1 MLLEKI
7 ANELRNHIPSGRIA
21 VDNYATK
28 VASNYLHGGKN
39 MTDQIRK
46 LADTEGLSD
55 EYVKRIC
62 EASNHKVS
70 SHLFETNSDKNF
82 QFDVAK
88 WEDILSAPEEK
99 TASVYDEKPVHYKTA
114 SVKIAS
120 DNTLE
125 QNPYYMKT
133 DPMENLLDI
142 NEYLSRAE
150 EDIRLK
156 VAYVGN
162 EMNHV
167 YKELY
172 NEFGDEVRSYGYFKV
187 AQAIIPYIEADL
199 VESLT
204 YDGITKNLIKEE
216 DLFTIEKTAS
226 EPVNEECDLLKF
238 ANYYSKLEKEYIQ
251 YKLAHEEITQQ
262 LELVRNTL
270 KKG

>member
-7 ANELRNHIPSGRIA
+7 ANELRSYVPSGKIA

-46 LADTEGLSD
+46 LAETENLSN
-55 EYVKRIC
+55 EYIKRVC
-62 EASNHKVS
+62 EAANHKVS
-70 SHLFETNSDKNF
+70 AHLFETNEDKNF

-99 TASVYDEKPVHYKTA
+99 TASVYDEKPVHYKTS
-114 SVKIAS
+114 SVKLAS
-120 DNTLE
+120 EEVLE
-125 QNPYYMKT
+125 KDPHYMKT
-133 DPMENLLDI
+133 DPMENLLDMKDL
-142 NEYLSRAE
+142 LSRTE

-156 VAYVGN
+156 LAYVGN

-167 YKELY
+167 YKQLY
-172 NEFGDEVRSYGYFKV
+172 DEFGDEVRYHGYFKM
-187 AQAIIPYIEADL
+187 AQAL
-199 VESLT
+199 VSYMDASLIESLT
-204 YDGITKNLIKEE
+204 YDGLNNNLIKEE
-216 DLFTIEKTAS
+216 DLFTIEKVAS

-238 ANYYSKLEKEYIQ
+238 ANYYCRLESEYAQ
-251 YKLAHEEITQQ
+251 YKLAHKEITEQ

-270 KKG
+270 KRG